1 MNLLPRSLLSEPR
14 ARIVLFAL
22 IAALACRLG
31 FWTFPPQVAIY
42 LVQDYGYA
50 VMLGTFGLFV
60 WSVVRLICWDK
71 VAKSWHAGG
80 WKIVLL
86 VVAASAVL
94 HIQEPHGFKVVNDEI
109 LQLSTSQRMHF
120 SREAQMVQRGYE
132 LGSNFELMQGE
143 LDKRPL
149 LFPFLISI
157 LHDVSG
163 YRPENSFILNALLTP
178 VLLGLLYL
186 VVRLVA
192 GPAGGVSAILL
203 FITVP
208 LLTQTVTG
216 GGFEV
221 LNLVMI
227 LATLY
232 LGLHYAAAPS
242 AATVSAFC
250 LAGVLLAQVRYESVL
265 FVVPVAAAILYV
277 SWRNRVLELPWP
289 LLCAPLLLVI
299 YPLQFNV
306 LRLRPDLWQLSDW
319 PSKHGVYS
327 LAYFYDNVG
336 KALRYFF
343 SGDHSQANSHLVALG
358 GIFGLGFFWMFLYR
372 RHREMAQTKPAQM
385 VFALFMVTLC
395 AQAFLMLCYFWGAYD
410 ELLTV
415 RLSLPTQLL
424 FVLAFVFVYPQLV
437 PATAWRWRLLVV
449 GTSLYFC
456 WWTLPTLARRAYAH
470 ENFAAETANWYRD
483 YLRTRPDRQFFV
495 IEPTMPR
502 LWIAYG
508 VPSIGYENLA
518 DRVAEFCYH
527 YRQGTF
533 GECLAVQKLVIGD
546 YATGRLVPVRPYD
559 LGFAVKLEKLREIRH
574 APTSVIRI
582 SRIVELDEKGLRA
595 WAATV
600 KAMPKEASTEKNPET
615 ERRNAAFAE
624 EWLRNL
630 P

>member
-1 MNLLPRSLLSEPR
+1 
-14 ARIVLFAL
+14 VL

-31 FWTFPPQVAIY
+31 FWTFSPWTAVN

-50 VMLGTFGLFV
+50 VMLATFGLFV
-60 WSVVRLICWDK
+60 WSVVRLVCWNK
-71 VAKSWHAGG
+71 VVESWRAGG

-86 VVAASAVL
+86 IVGASAVL

-109 LQLSTSQRMHF
+109 LQLSASQRMHF

-132 LGSNFELMQGE
+132 LGSNFELLQGD

-149 LFPFLISI
+149 FFPFLIST
-157 LHDVSG
+157 LHDGSG
-163 YRPENSFILNALLTP
+163 YRPENAFILNALLTP

-192 GPAGGVSAILL
+192 GPAGGMSAVLL

-242 AATVSAFC
+242 AATVGAFS

-277 SWRNRVLELPWP
+277 SWKNRVLELPWP

-306 LRLRPDLWQLSDW
+306 FRRGPDLWQLGDR
-319 PSKHGVYS
+319 PSEHGVYS
-327 LAYFYDNVG
+327 LAYFYENVG

-343 SGDHSQANSHLVALG
+343 SWDHSQANSHLVALG
-358 GIFGLGFFWMFLYR
+358 GIIGIGFFWMYLYR
-372 RHREMAQTKPAQM
+372 QHREMAQTKPAQM
-385 VFALFMVTLC
+385 VFAIFIVALC

-424 FVLAFVFVYPQLV
+424 FVLAFVFVYPLLV

-449 GTSLYFC
+449 GTGFYFC

-470 ENFAAETANWYRD
+470 ENFAAETSNWYRD
-483 YLRTRPDRQFFV
+483 YLWTRPDRRFFV

-533 GECLAVQKLVIGD
+533 GECLVAQKLVVGD
-546 YATGRLVPVRPYD
+546 YATGMLVPVPPYN
-559 LGFAVKLEKLREIRH
+559 LGAAVKLEIVREIRFS
-574 APTSVIRI
+574 PTYVIRI
-582 SRIVELDEKGLRA
+582 SRIVGLDEKGLRA

-600 KAMPKEASTEKNPET
+600 KAMPQKPSTARNPET
-615 ERRNAAFAE
+615 DLRNAAFAV